1 MFLVHSD
8 VLLIVCVGFTLVK
21 VDINIFFSIFDFS
34 YYGSGINYFRKDGLV
49 YGLLAKA
56 SQMKNDSVL
65 AIIVTASKDL
75 DVVIL

>member
-34 YYGSGINYFRKDGLV
+34 YYGSGINYFGKDGLV
-49 YGLLAKA
+49 SSLLAKA